1 MQMAKYRAAVWVNAV
16 WFSTRLRIEPT
27 VVIAKLAP
35 TRYRGTAATMT
46 RMRLSSNDSISLTTR
61 ALGWSGLLPF
71 VGGALAVG
79 VAPPIWH
86 DTALRALI
94 AYGAVIVSFL
104 GGIHWG
110 SPTGAAHDS
119 ARLWGVVPSLLAWP
133 LLLMPSSRFA
143 LIGVA
148 AALALCWAV
157 DRARFP
163 AMGLSALLPLR
174 TLLSSVA
181 ILSCLVAAAFTT

>member
-1 MQMAKYRAAVWVNAV
+1 MQLSRNA
-16 WFSTRLRIEPT
+16 SLSLATRVLGGSGLVPFVVGAT
-27 VVIAKLAP
+27 VV
-35 TRYRGTAATMT
+35 
-46 RMRLSSNDSISLTTR
+46 SL
-61 ALGWSGLLPF
+61 G
-71 VGGALAVG
+71 
-79 VAPPIWH
+79 PPVWQ
-86 DTALRALI
+86 DAALRALI

>member
-1 MQMAKYRAAVWVNAV
+1 MMRMQ
-16 WFSTRLRIEPT
+16 
-27 VVIAKLAP
+27 
-35 TRYRGTAATMT
+35 
-46 RMRLSSNDSISLTTR
+46 LSSNDSISLTTR

-71 VGGALAVG
+71 VGVALALSVG
-79 VAPPIWH
+79 PPAWH

-110 SPTGAAHDS
+110 SPTSAAHDG

-133 LLLMPSSRFA
+133 LLLLPSARFA
-143 LIGVA
+143 LIGLA
-148 AALALCWAV
+148 ASLALCWAV

-181 ILSCLVAAAFTT
+181 LVSCLVAAAFA

>member
-1 MQMAKYRAAVWVNAV
+1 LITSKQTAIQVD
-16 WFSTRLRIEPT
+16 T
-27 VVIAKLAP
+27 IAERRVLNSRDQRFA
-35 TRYRGTAATMT
+35 AATMT
-46 RMRLSSNDSISLTTR
+46 RMQLSSNGSTSLATR

-71 VGGALAVG
+71 VGGALAVSVG
-79 VAPPIWH
+79 PTAWN

-110 SPTGAAHDS
+110 SPTGAAHDG
-119 ARLWGVVPSLLAWP
+119 ARGWGVVPPLLAWP
-133 LLLMPSSRFA
+133 LVLVPSARFA
-143 LIGVA
+143 LIGIA

-181 ILSCLVAAAFTT
+181 ILSCLVAAAFAS

>member
-1 MQMAKYRAAVWVNAV
+1 MQ
-16 WFSTRLRIEPT
+16 
-27 VVIAKLAP
+27 
-35 TRYRGTAATMT
+35 
-46 RMRLSSNDSISLTTR
+46 SSPNESLSLTTR

-71 VGGALAVG
+71 VGGALAVCVG
-79 VAPPIWH
+79 PPAWH

-104 GGIHWG
+104 GGIYWG

-119 ARLWGVVPSLLAWP
+119 SRAWGVVPSLLAW
-133 LLLMPSSRFA
+133 LLLLLPSARLA
-143 LIGVA
+143 LIGLA
-148 AALALCWAV
+148 ASLALCWAV

-174 TLLSSVA
+174 TWLSSVA
-181 ILSCLVAAAFTT
+181 ILSCLIAAAFAS

>member
-1 MQMAKYRAAVWVNAV
+1 MPRMQLP
-16 WFSTRLRIEPT
+16 STEP
-27 VVIAKLAP
+27 
-35 TRYRGTAATMT
+35 
-46 RMRLSSNDSISLTTR
+46 ISPATR

-71 VGGALAVG
+71 VGGALAVA
-79 VAPPIWH
+79 VAPPAWN
-86 DTALRALI
+86 DMALRALV

-110 SPTGAAHDS
+110 SPTGAAHDA

-133 LLLMPSSRFA
+133 LLLLPPSRWA

-148 AALALCWAV
+148 VALALCWAV
-157 DRARFP
+157 DRRRFP
-163 AMGLSALLPLR
+163 AMGLAALLPLR

-181 ILSCLVAAAFTT
+181 IIGCLVAAAFAS

>member
-1 MQMAKYRAAVWVNAV
+1 MSSL
-16 WFSTRLRIEPT
+16 STEP
-27 VVIAKLAP
+27 
-35 TRYRGTAATMT
+35 
-46 RMRLSSNDSISLTTR
+46 ISPLTR

-71 VGGALAVG
+71 VGGALAVA
-79 VAPPIWH
+79 VAPPAWH
-86 DTALRALI
+86 DMALRALV

-110 SPTGAAHDS
+110 APTGAAHDA

-133 LLLMPSSRFA
+133 LLLLPSSRWA

-163 AMGLSALLPLR
+163 AMGLAAMLPLR
-174 TLLSSVA
+174 TLLSGVA
-181 ILSCLVAAAFTT
+181 IVSCLAAAAFASS

>member
-1 MQMAKYRAAVWVNAV
+1 MSSL
-16 WFSTRLRIEPT
+16 STEP
-27 VVIAKLAP
+27 
-35 TRYRGTAATMT
+35 
-46 RMRLSSNDSISLTTR
+46 ISPLTR

-71 VGGALAVG
+71 VGGALAVA
-79 VAPPIWH
+79 VAPPAWH
-86 DTALRALI
+86 DMALRALV

-110 SPTGAAHDS
+110 APTGAAHDA

-133 LLLMPSSRFA
+133 LLLLPSSRWA

-163 AMGLSALLPLR
+163 AMGLAAMLPLR
-174 TLLSSVA
+174 TLLSGVA
-181 ILSCLVAAAFTT
+181 IASCLAAAAFASS

>member
-1 MQMAKYRAAVWVNAV
+1 
-16 WFSTRLRIEPT
+16 
-27 VVIAKLAP
+27 
-35 TRYRGTAATMT
+35 MT
-46 RMRLSSNDSISLTTR
+46 RMQLSSNDSVSLTTR

-71 VGGALAVG
+71 VSGALAVSVG
-79 VAPPIWH
+79 PPAWH

-110 SPTGAAHDS
+110 SPTSAAHDS
-119 ARLWGVVPSLLAWP
+119 ARAWGVVPSLLAWP
-133 LLLMPSSRFA
+133 LLLLPASRFA
-143 LIGVA
+143 LIGLA
-148 AALALCWAV
+148 ASLALCWAV

-181 ILSCLVAAAFTT
+181 ILSCLLAAAFAS

>member
-1 MQMAKYRAAVWVNAV
+1 MH
-16 WFSTRLRIEPT
+16 P
-27 VVIAKLAP
+27 
-35 TRYRGTAATMT
+35 
-46 RMRLSSNDSISLTTR
+46 LSSNEPLSLATR
-61 ALGWSGLLPF
+61 SLGGAGLLPF
-71 VGGALAVG
+71 IAGAAAVAIG
-79 VAPPIWH
+79 PPAWH

-110 SPTGAAHDS
+110 SPTGAAHDA

-133 LLLMPSSRFA
+133 LLLVPLSRLA
-143 LIGVA
+143 LIGLA

-174 TLLSSVA
+174 TLLSSIA
-181 ILSCLVAAAFTT
+181 ILSCLAAAAFAS

>member
-1 MQMAKYRAAVWVNAV
+1 MQAMH
-16 WFSTRLRIEPT
+16 SS
-27 VVIAKLAP
+27 
-35 TRYRGTAATMT
+35 
-46 RMRLSSNDSISLTTR
+46 SSNVPLSLLTR
-61 ALGWSGLLPF
+61 GLGVAGLLPF
-71 VGGALAVG
+71 ITGALV
-79 VAPPIWH
+79 VASGPPTWH

-110 SPTGAAHDS
+110 SPTSAAHDG

-133 LLLMPSSRFA
+133 LLLLPSARIA

-157 DRARFP
+157 DRARYRS
-163 AMGLSALLPLR
+163 MGLSALLPLR

-181 ILSCLVAAAFTT
+181 MLSCLVAAVFARS

>member
-1 MQMAKYRAAVWVNAV
+1 MQLP
-16 WFSTRLRIEPT
+16 STEP
-27 VVIAKLAP
+27 
-35 TRYRGTAATMT
+35 
-46 RMRLSSNDSISLTTR
+46 ISLASR

-71 VGGALAVG
+71 VGGALAVA
-79 VAPPIWH
+79 VAPPAWH
-86 DTALRALI
+86 DTALRALV

-110 SPTGAAHDS
+110 SATGAAHDG

-133 LLLMPSSRFA
+133 LLVLPSSRLA
-143 LIGVA
+143 LIGLA
-148 AALALCWAV
+148 ASLALCWAV

-174 TLLSSVA
+174 TLLSGVA
-181 ILSCLVAAAFTT
+181 IVSCLAAAAFA

>member
-1 MQMAKYRAAVWVNAV
+1 MPRM
-16 WFSTRLRIEPT
+16 SSSSIEP
-27 VVIAKLAP
+27 VSS
-35 TRYRGTAATMT
+35 ATH
-46 RMRLSSNDSISLTTR
+46 

-71 VGGALAVG
+71 VGGALAVAVG
-79 VAPPIWH
+79 PVHWH

-110 SPTGAAHDS
+110 SPTGAAHDG

-133 LLLMPSSRFA
+133 LLLLPPSRLA
-143 LIGVA
+143 LLGVA
-148 AALALCWAV
+148 VALALCWAV

-163 AMGLSALLPLR
+163 SMGLAALLPLR
-174 TLLSSVA
+174 TLLSSMAVV
-181 ILSCLVAAAFTT
+181 SCLVAAAFAR